1 MIERGLSQRLL
12 ATFLD
17 ELDEQ
22 VRALNADL
30 LVLESQPDDA
40 DRLKSVFRIAHTL
53 KGAARAAAVPAV
65 EELSHT
71 LETMLA
77 GAREG
82 ARALEKDHLDTLF
95 AAADAL
101 SDAGQRIRGG
111 QSLDDSPLALMSR
124 TLRDGRPLPA
134 DERSRT
140 RLPKQAPEPT
150 FNAETSE
157 HPPTSR
163 TPTSAEVVE
172 ENIRVGTAKLDTMLA
187 TAGQLLMGVGRVESV
202 AGEMDELQ
210 EAASRWAGTWHRSSG
225 KIRVALERTGM
236 PTDMTAALAVL
247 DKQAQQFARDTA
259 RLAQQVSRDSQSLSR
274 VADDVMERT
283 RGLRM
288 RPFTEATEALP
299 RLVRDVASE
308 TRKEVDLQISGGEL
322 EADRIILDGL
332 REAIVHLVRNAIDHG
347 IESPAERESKGKNR
361 RGNVEVSAAL
371 RGDSMLVTVKDDGTG
386 LNLQAIRA
394 KLVSRGRAVP
404 EDDRALARVL
414 FEGGFS
420 TRKQAT
426 SISGRGVGLDIVES
440 AVERIRGSVD
450 VTWIPG
456 TGSTFTM
463 SVPLTLSTVR
473 AMLVAAGSQIVAIPT
488 SAVERMMR
496 LELDEISDIDGQRA
510 LMTPDGPV
518 PVASLA
524 RLLGPPMAERAVGER
539 LFAVLVAAGRRR
551 VVVVVDELLEEA
563 ELVVRP
569 IGRPV
574 PRLSGAALLPSGRV
588 ALVVNVSAITATGI
602 VRDASAGG
610 AVVAAS
616 AMAKVERKRI
626 LVADDSITTRT
637 LEQSVLEA
645 AGYDVVTAVDGADA
659 WRMLQERG
667 ADLLVTDIEM
677 PRMDGFALTQK
688 IRASERHK
696 ELPVILV
703 TSLESEEHRSQGMDA
718 GADAYIVKTS
728 FDQAALLSTIKQLI
742 R

>member
-1 MIERGLSQRLL
+1 M
-12 ATFLD
+12 
-17 ELDEQ
+17 
-22 VRALNADL
+22 
-30 LVLESQPDDA
+30 
-40 DRLKSVFRIAHTL
+40 
-53 KGAARAAAVPAV
+53 
-65 EELSHT
+65 
-71 LETMLA
+71 
-77 GAREG
+77 
-82 ARALEKDHLDTLF
+82 
-95 AAADAL
+95 

-124 TLRDGRPLPA
+124 TLREGKPFPA

-140 RLPKQAPEPT
+140 RQPKEPPEPISS
-150 FNAETSE
+150 AETSE
-157 HPPTSR
+157 HAPASR
-163 TPTSAEVVE
+163 TPASGEVVE

-187 TAGQLLMGVGRVESV
+187 TAGQLLMGAGRVERV

-210 EAASRWAGTWHRSSG
+210 ESASRWAGAWHRSSG
-225 KIRVALERTGM
+225 GIRVALERTGM
-236 PTDMTAALAVL
+236 RADMAAALAVL
-247 DKQAQQFARDTA
+247 DKQAQQLARGTT
-259 RLAQQVSRDSQSLSR
+259 RLAQQVARDSQALSR
-274 VADDVMERT
+274 IADDVMERT

-308 TRKEVDLQISGGEL
+308 TKKEVDLQIHGGDL

-347 IESPAERESKGKNR
+347 IEPPAERERKGKNR
-361 RGNVEVSAAL
+361 RGTVEVSAVL
-371 RGDSMLVTVKDDGTG
+371 RGDSMVVTVKDDGAG

-394 KLVSRGRAVP
+394 KLASRGRAVP

-420 TRKQAT
+420 TRGQAT

-450 VTWIPG
+450 VTWTPG
-456 TGSTFTM
+456 TGTTFIM

-473 AMLVAAGSQIVAIPT
+473 AMLVSAGSQIVAIPT

-496 LELDEISDIDGQRA
+496 LELNEISEIDGQRA
-510 LMTPDGPV
+510 LLTPDGPV
-518 PVASLA
+518 PVASMA
-524 RLLGPPMAERAVGER
+524 RLLGPPLAERPVGER
-539 LFAVLVAAGRRR
+539 LFVVLVASGRRR
-551 VVVVVDELLEEA
+551 VAVVVDELLEEE

-588 ALVVNVSAITATGI
+588 ALVVNVSAITGTEV
-602 VRDASAGG
+602 VRNASTGG
-610 AVVAAS
+610 AVVAAAS
-616 AMAKVERKRI
+616 VRAKVERKRI

-645 AGYDVVTAVDGADA
+645 AGYDVITAVDGSDA

-677 PRMDGFALTQK
+677 PRMDGFALTEK

-703 TSLESEEHRSQGMDA
+703 TSLESEEHRSHGMDA